1 MTTCQFFFFYQLMPA
16 HQLLAQKSWNLKYS
30 ASTKSEIWHN
40 LEGPTRVTVKTA
52 HCRAELTL
60 ASSQVTTS
68 KATLP
73 TNSVKGNYYLMI
85 HFKIWDPTSSFQR
98 PYIEVNCSVRAEQ
111 KTCNSIWRAKKCSVI
126 MIYSDF
132 QRAEDGQQVKTY
144 IRVFQYKQHSMR
156 SK

>member
-1 MTTCQFFFFYQLMPA
+1 MPHDNMPLFFFYQLMPA

-30 ASTKSEIWHN
+30 ANSKSEIQHN

-73 TNSVKGNYYLMI
+73 TNKLSERQL
-85 HFKIWDPTSSFQR
+85 SS
-98 PYIEVNCSVRAEQ
+98 NDSL
-111 KTCNSIWRAKKCSVI
+111 
-126 MIYSDF
+126 
-132 QRAEDGQQVKTY
+132 
-144 IRVFQYKQHSMR
+144 
-156 SK
+156 